1 MRLALMLATG
11 LSAMANEPADPRL
24 LPATEI
30 RATEEGGWQLWVEGA
45 PFTIKGAGG
54 AEAEGLLEALREA
67 GGNCVRTWGIETLDR
82 VYANGETFIDR
93 AHRLG
98 IKVVPGIWVQHER
111 HGFDYGDPA
120 VIEQQRQRVIESVRA
135 YR

>member
-1 MRLALMLATG
+1 MSQHLRLALMLATG

-82 VYANGETFIDR
+82 VYANGETFIDPVLGNR
-93 AHRLG
+93 NSGPGLRERRDLHR
-98 IKVVPGIWVQHER
+98 P
-111 HGFDYGDPA
+111 
-120 VIEQQRQRVIESVRA
+120 
-135 YR
+135 